1 MCVFFSVEQE
11 NSNSEINTINV
22 LFFGKLAKDC
32 AKVFYEGVKYF
43 HIYFSSRFRIIDD
56 AIFIL

>member
-11 NSNSEINTINV
+11 NSNSEITINV

-43 HIYFSSRFRIIDD
+43 HIYFSSRFRITDD